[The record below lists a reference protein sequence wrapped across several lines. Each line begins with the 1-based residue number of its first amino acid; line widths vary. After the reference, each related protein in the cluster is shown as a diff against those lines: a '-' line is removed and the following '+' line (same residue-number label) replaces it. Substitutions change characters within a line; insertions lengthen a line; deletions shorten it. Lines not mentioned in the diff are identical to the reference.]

1 MSRSFATPWA
11 EACQAPLSMGFP
23 RWKHWSELPFP
34 YNLYTDLE
42 QGLSLSKGGVM
53 LDGISLFLGT
63 RPTMF
68 SSPQDSILFAL
79 RGHCVLGLSALYL
92 LFFFFNWRVDTAGEE
107 EGKTNWESSIERYT
121 LPYALYPLKPV
132 SCHIKQGLHPQIHA
146 MLNVLPYEGHLC
158 SSGRQSLRYKD
169 WTSRRNS

>member
-1 MSRSFATPWA
+1 
-11 EACQAPLSMGFP
+11 MGFP

-92 LFFFFNWRVDTAGEE
+92 LFFFLIEGLTQQGKKRVRR
-107 EGKTNWESSIERYT
+107 IERVALKGIHYHTPFILWNLSAVILNKVCIHKSMPCSMCCPMRGICVPQGGKALDTRNEHLGGT
-121 LPYALYPLKPV
+121 LRHYWPKNGKGFYIL
-132 SCHIKQGLHPQIHA
+132 
-146 MLNVLPYEGHLC
+146 
-158 SSGRQSLRYKD
+158 
-169 WTSRRNS
+169 